1 MTAPS
6 LEREIMLMLGA
17 LCLDI
22 CKLKTS
28 NAVLSEQV
36 AQAQARE
43 RAAERVQETP

>member
-6 LEREIMLMLGA
+6 LEREIILMFGT

-22 CKLKTS
+22 CKLKT
-28 NAVLSEQV
+28 AQAFLAEQV